1 MPDAVLEEERSICRI
16 SYKTSLELTLHSTW
30 PILIPLPQLLT
41 SFQWS
46 DSSLPLVDLIRPD
59 SIGSRP
65 TPSVIFARP
74 PKAARYPY
82 QSIVFRVRSLLLLEY
97 LSPISDT
104 MARGAAS
111 HQNGIR
117 EEARKGVHRS
127 PVVLDA
133 NRFLA
138 IGEIAPGKHYRCNE
152 VSTVPPRS
160 WKLER
165 GLYRL

>member
-1 MPDAVLEEERSICRI
+1 MQYWKRRGVSVWLA
-16 SYKTSLELTLHSTW
+16 KTGFRLTLHSTW

-41 SFQWS
+41 TSQWS
-46 DSSLPLVDLIRPD
+46 DSSLPLVDLIQPG
-59 SIGSRP
+59 SIEYRP

-82 QSIVFRVRSLLLLEY
+82 QSTMFRVRSLLWLGY

-104 MARGAAS
+104 MAKGVAS
-111 HQNGIR
+111 HQNGIYDDF
-117 EEARKGVHRS
+117 RKGLPRS

-133 NRFLA
+133 NRFLG
-138 IGEIAPGKHYRCNE
+138 IGGTALGKHYRCNE

-160 WKLER
+160 WKLET